1 MASQLSEAEER
12 ERAFTSRGRWNQLL
26 SMADAKNLLQYM
38 FNSVAEARCQSWEKE
53 IEIKE
58 MEEQLKQLVGLCRQ
72 SEGRRKE
79 VEKELKLREQALA
92 IALATSAS
100 GNSQNSLKHFADDM
114 SGPLSPISAPAQ
126 KHLKYTAGIANGSV
140 RESAAFIDQTRK
152 MVPIGQLSMK
162 KLALVGHGGKLW
174 RWKRSHHQWLLQF
187 KWKWQKPWRL
197 SELIRHSD
205 ETVMRARPRPQALPN
220 GRRPVMG
227 GGVCCSPSSKCSS
240 GINRR
245 IRAPSASAAAG
256 AGCSWAELWRRC
268 VEVVK
273 QHKTRLYI
281 LRRCVSMLLCWR
293 AHAIRINVYISPVIT
308 AATSCR
314 RHLGLAGP
322 AQGEADLIAG
332 YDFPLA
338 DIDVGLALDLL
349 DLGGLDE
356 KVGLVPGM
364 LFEMKKWTLLLR

>member
-1 MASQLSEAEER
+1 
-12 ERAFTSRGRWNQLL
+12 
-26 SMADAKNLLQYM
+26 
-38 FNSVAEARCQSWEKE
+38 
-53 IEIKE
+53 
-58 MEEQLKQLVGLCRQ
+58 
-72 SEGRRKE
+72 
-79 VEKELKLREQALA
+79 
-92 IALATSAS
+92 
-100 GNSQNSLKHFADDM
+100 
-114 SGPLSPISAPAQ
+114 
-126 KHLKYTAGIANGSV
+126 
-140 RESAAFIDQTRK
+140 
-152 MVPIGQLSMK
+152 
-162 KLALVGHGGKLW
+162 
-174 RWKRSHHQWLLQF
+174 
-187 KWKWQKPWRL
+187 
-197 SELIRHSD
+197 
-205 ETVMRARPRPQALPN
+205 
-220 GRRPVMG
+220 MG

-356 KVGLVPGM
+356 KQAMAMEGACFFHFSFLVTEVLKQDKLEIFYPPNKGVKAEQYAIQCSHKLPEKNPFVKRGGANRMGETEAGADHLEALTSRDTKFHRRSYTHTCLVLHPSTDPIRTKKPSLPPKRGM
-364 LFEMKKWTLLLR
+364 ITEQIVEGIADTVASAAAKTAKAVCSMWKGGGSGASSGSASPPTSGYNTDGVTLSCVVILRFIGNKFRIAQNILGSASVIPSYKSRKEQSALEARNPDLSSKVVAMRQQENVIHSPS